1 MINYNNDP
9 DWDPYNQDDFDF
21 TEIDDGD
28 YNMYREQKQIDKLN
42 GKLTQSGFYST
53 LQ

>member
-1 MINYNNDP
+1 MVKTDHQELLLKQ
-9 DWDPYNQDDFDF
+9 QDDFDF
-21 TEIDDGD
+21 TGIDNGD
-28 YNMYREQKQIDKLN
+28 YNVYREQTQIDKLN